1 MAKRSNFCRVSPPN
15 KRRTTIPTT
24 RVKTITEKEVEEP
37 QGRPGVGDG
46 FSYLAGLSDDE
57 LASTRVRIYRRQPTN
72 DGFIGQLSSD
82 PEDGAI
88 QRITEKWIE
97 KTFGGGRYDM
107 KIETK
112 GGAEGYVG
120 GIVIAG
126 EPKLRSA
133 QAAAQNNHG
142 ESELAK
148 AFAASVEAQNKLLEK
163 LVDRDSDDRRS
174 ASSANA
180 SAIESTVKMMESAS
194 NRAIEVV
201 AAQVPKQ
208 QGNSMVETI
217 TLLKELGVIGGEKKD
232 GGIRETLSLLKDLGI
247 VAPQSQAKTIVDQLK
262 DLSALKEFF
271 AGEDGGGKGSGKTNW
286 LDVIEAAIEK
296 SPQVL
301 DRVMFMANENMRRK
315 QAAAAQQAS
324 SPSAP
329 SQLPPNV
336 VEAQAAAAQPSAPP
350 PPAAAADPDE
360 PFKRRVLQHVTDN
373 LDPIVTLQFI
383 EGWNPQVAAM
393 LHVFSVEQ
401 IRGFLASDPILK
413 QAFDVPT
420 FEQWFVAFLD
430 EIEQDKQEAEE
441 AGQPVK
447 KVN

>member
-1 MAKRSNFCRVSPPN
+1 M
-15 KRRTTIPTT
+15 
-24 RVKTITEKEVEEP
+24 KTITEKEVEDP
-37 QGRPGVGDG
+37 QSRPGVGDG
-46 FSYLAGLSDDE
+46 FSYLAGLTDEE

-82 PEDGAI
+82 PEDMTI

-97 KTFGGGRYDM
+97 KMFGGGRYDM

-126 EPKLRSA
+126 EPKSRVSA
-133 QAAAQNNHG
+133 TAQPNHTG

-148 AFAASVEAQNKLLEK
+148 AFAASVEMQNKLLEK

-174 ASSANA
+174 SSSANA

-194 NRAIEVV
+194 NRAIDVV
-201 AAQVPKQ
+201 AAQLPKQ
-208 QGNSMVETI
+208 QANSLVETI
-217 TLLKELGVIGGEKKD
+217 TLLKELGIIGGEKKD

-247 VAPQSQAKTIVDQLK
+247 VAPPSQTKTIVDQLR

-271 AGEDGGGKGSGKTNW
+271 ASEDGGGKGSAKTNW
-286 LDVIEAAIEK
+286 LDILEAAIEK

-315 QAAAAQQAS
+315 QAAAAAGQQAAA
-324 SPSAP
+324 PGGP
-329 SQLPPNV
+329 SQLPPNTV
-336 VEAQAAAAQPSAPP
+336 DAQPVS
-350 PPAAAADPDE
+350 PPASPAAPQAVAPGADPDE

-373 LDPIVTLQFI
+373 ADPIITLQFI
-383 EGWNPQVAAM
+383 EGWDPRVAAM
-393 LHVFSVEQ
+393 LHVFSVDQ
-401 IRGFLASDPILK
+401 IRGFLAADPILK

-420 FEQWFVAFLD
+420 FEQWFTAFLD
-430 EIEQDKQEAEE
+430 EIEQDKRDAEE
-441 AGQPVK
+441 SGSPNAK